1 MKTLIKCSI
10 IVICIF
16 VIGSQAA
23 NAQFLKNLKKQ
34 VTDATQQGVDQAST
48 NHAVNDAGNATDK
61 TITKTEST
69 VGGLFKRKKGKKK
82 QDSNNNNSGTT
93 NNNNNTSQ
101 NTVGNTSSSNN
112 ADAVPTVATYKNYDF
127 VPGDSIIFES
137 QFADEQAGEI
147 PSQFT
152 LAHGQTDIE
161 QEDGVNVMHFN
172 KGARDE
178 FMPRMTTSNY
188 MPDQFTIEFD
198 FKNENFGIEHLQV
211 AFSSDNYYGGGTSG
225 ILPEILFNAGTS
237 TWSLGDVKYPDAL
250 HVDYHYPMQWH
261 HVAIAV
267 NKNQG
272 KIYIDQYRV
281 QNVNNLSG
289 KANVVYFLV
298 DGYENSYLK
307 NIRIAAGGIDI
318 YKKVTTDGRIIM
330 HGILFDVDKATLK
343 PESMGSI
350 NQIYNLMQKQADL
363 KFEIDGHTDNTG
375 DAAHN
380 LTLSQQRA
388 DAVKAQLVNMGI
400 DGSRLTTKGF
410 GDTKPI
416 SDNNTPEG
424 KANNRRVEFVKD

>member
-1 MKTLIKCSI
+1 MQPCK
-10 IVICIF
+10 
-16 VIGSQAA
+16 
-23 NAQFLKNLKKQ
+23 AQFLKRLKNKITQ
-34 VTDATQQGVDQAST
+34 TASDHVT
-48 NHAVNDAGNATDK
+48 NDAGNATNK
-61 TITKTEST
+61 TIDKAEHPNVSN
-69 VGGLFKRKKGKKK
+69 G
-82 QDSNNNNSGTT
+82 SNNSNNQS
-93 NNNNNTSQ
+93 
-101 NTVGNTSSSNN
+101 SSSNN
-112 ADAVPTVATYKNYDF
+112 NSTDSKSVSSSSNSASAVPTVATYKNYDF

-137 QFADEQAGEI
+137 QFADEQTGEI

-152 LAHGQTDIE
+152 LARGQADIE
-161 QEDGVNVMHFN
+161 QDDGVNVMHFN
-172 KGARDE
+172 PGPQAE
-178 FMPRMTTSNY
+178 FMPRMSTTNY

-198 FKNENFGIEHLQV
+198 FKNEKFGIEHLVV
-211 AFSSDNYYGGGTSG
+211 AFSSDYYHVGGGTSG
-225 ILPEILFNAGTS
+225 LLQEIGFHNTGS
-237 TWSLGDVKYPDAL
+237 DWSMGSVNYPNDL
-250 HVDYHYPMQWH
+250 HVDYKYPMKWH

-281 QNVNNLSG
+281 QNVNNLTG

-298 DGYENSYLK
+298 GGSDENSFLK

-318 YKKVTTDGRIIM
+318 YKKVTTDGKIIM
-330 HGILFDVDKATLK
+330 HGILFDVDKSTLK

-350 NQIYNLMQKQADL
+350 NQIYNLMKKQAGL

-375 DAAHN
+375 DASHN

-424 KANNRRVEFVKD
+424 KANNRRVEFVKM